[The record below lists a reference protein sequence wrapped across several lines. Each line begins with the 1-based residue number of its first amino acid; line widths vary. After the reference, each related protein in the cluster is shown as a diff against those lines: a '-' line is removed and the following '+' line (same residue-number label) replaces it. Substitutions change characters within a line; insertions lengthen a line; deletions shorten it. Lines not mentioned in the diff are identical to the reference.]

1 MKVVLL
7 EDLPG
12 KGKAGEIKEVS
23 KGYARNFLLPRG
35 LALLAT
41 PTVIKQVESR
51 LEKEK
56 LEESIDR
63 DKLVELAQQIEGRE
77 IRFKARM
84 GAGER
89 LFGSITAADVAEELK
104 RAIGSPIDKK
114 KIDIEKSLRK
124 TGSYEVAV
132 KLASDINPQITV
144 VIEEEKEAEEKAVK
158 KAKKKPEKGAEK
170 KTEKKAEKEAEEKAE
185 KKAEKKP
192 EKGVEKKT
200 EKKAKTEKKTEKGA
214 EKKTEKKAEKKP
226 EKKTEKKAEKE
237 KD

>member
-35 LALLAT
+35 LALVAT
-41 PTVIKQVESR
+41 PTVIKQVESS

-63 DKLVELAQQIEGRE
+63 DKLVELAQQIEGKE

-89 LFGSITAADVAEELK
+89 LFGSITAADVAEELGQ
-104 RAIGSPIDKK
+104 AIGSVIDKK
-114 KIDIEKSLRK
+114 KIDIGESLRK
-124 TGSYEVAV
+124 TGNYEVAV
-132 KLASDINPQITV
+132 KLASDLNPQITV
-144 VIEEEKEAEEKAVK
+144 VIEEEKEKGKETGKKKEKKKEKGKEKEEEK
-158 KAKKKPEKGAEK
+158 
-170 KTEKKAEKEAEEKAE
+170 
-185 KKAEKKP
+185 
-192 EKGVEKKT
+192 
-200 EKKAKTEKKTEKGA
+200 
-214 EKKTEKKAEKKP
+214 
-226 EKKTEKKAEKE
+226 
-237 KD
+237 D

>member
-23 KGYARNFLLPRG
+23 KGYARHFLLPRG
-35 LALLAT
+35 LALVAT
-41 PTVIKQVESR
+41 PTVIKQAESR

-63 DKLVELAQQIEGRE
+63 DKLVELAQQIEGKE

-89 LFGSITAADVAEELK
+89 LFGSITAADIAEELG
-104 RAIGSPIDKK
+104 RAIGSVVDKK
-114 KIDIEKSLRK
+114 KVDIGESLRK

-132 KLASDINPQITV
+132 KLASDLSPQIMV
-144 VIEEEKEAEEKAVK
+144 VIEEE
-158 KAKKKPEKGAEK
+158 
-170 KTEKKAEKEAEEKAE
+170 EKE
-185 KKAEKKP
+185 
-192 EKGVEKKT
+192 T
-200 EKKAKTEKKTEKGA
+200 ET
-214 EKKTEKKAEKKP
+214 EKKTEKKAEKKA
-226 EKKTEKKAEKE
+226 EKKTEKKVEKKLEKKAEKKTEKKVEKKKE

>member
-7 EDLPG
+7 QDLPG

-41 PTVIKQVESR
+41 PTIIKQVESR

-56 LEESIDR
+56 LDESIDR

-77 IRFKARM
+77 IRFEARL

-89 LFGSITAADVAEELK
+89 LFGSITATDVAEELS

-144 VIEEEKEAEEKAVK
+144 VIEEEKEAETEK
-158 KAKKKPEKGAEK
+158 KAEKKAEK
-170 KTEKKAEKEAEEKAE
+170 KTEKKAGKKTEKKAEEKAE
-185 KKAEKKP
+185 KKKTEEKAEK
-192 EKGVEKKT
+192 
-200 EKKAKTEKKTEKGA
+200 
-214 EKKTEKKAEKKP
+214 KKTEKKAEKK
-226 EKKTEKKAEKE
+226 KTEKKAEKKKGTEEE
-237 KD
+237 KDKD

>member
-35 LALLAT
+35 LALVAT

-51 LEKEK
+51 LEEEK
-56 LEESIDR
+56 LEESVDR
-63 DKLVELAQQIEGRE
+63 DKLVELAQQIVGRE

-89 LFGSITAADVAEELK
+89 LFGSITAADVAEELSQ
-104 RAIGSPIDKK
+104 AIGSPIDRK

-132 KLASDINPQITV
+132 KLASDLNPQITV
-144 VIEEEKEAEEKAVK
+144 VIEEERE
-158 KAKKKPEKGAEK
+158 
-170 KTEKKAEKEAEEKAE
+170 TEGKAE
-185 KKAEKKP
+185 KKAEKKAERKA
-192 EKGVEKKT
+192 EKKAEKKT
-200 EKKAKTEKKTEKGA
+200 EKKVEKKAEKKA
-214 EKKTEKKAEKKP
+214 EKKTEKKAEKKTEKKA
-226 EKKTEKKAEKE
+226 EKKTEKKAEKKTE
-237 KD
+237 KKVEKKAEKKEKEEKE

>member
-35 LALLAT
+35 LALVAT

-89 LFGSITAADVAEELK
+89 LFGSITAADVAEELSQ
-104 RAIGSPIDKK
+104 AVGSVIDKK

-144 VIEEEKEAEEKAVK
+144 VIEEEKE
-158 KAKKKPEKGAEK
+158 KG
-170 KTEKKAEKEAEEKAE
+170 KETEEKAE
-185 KKAEKKP
+185 KKAEKKK
-192 EKGVEKKT
+192 EKGEETKEK
-200 EKKAKTEKKTEKGA
+200 A
-214 EKKTEKKAEKKP
+214 EKKAEKK
-226 EKKTEKKAEKE
+226 KEKE
-237 KD
+237 KKEEEKD

>member
-1 MKVVLL
+1 MNFMKVVLL

-41 PTVIKQVESR
+41 PTIIKQVESR

-56 LEESIDR
+56 LEEGIDR

-77 IRFKARM
+77 IRFEARM

-89 LFGSITAADVAEELK
+89 LFGSITAADVAEELS
-104 RAIGSPIDKK
+104 RAIGSPVDKK
-114 KIDIEKSLRK
+114 KIDIEKPLRK

-132 KLASDINPQITV
+132 KLASDINPRIAV
-144 VIEEEKEAEEKAVK
+144 VIEEEKEKEAEKKPEK
-158 KAKKKPEKGAEK
+158 KAKKKPE
-170 KTEKKAEKEAEEKAE
+170 EKAE
-185 KKAEKKP
+185 KK
-192 EKGVEKKT
+192 T
-200 EKKAKTEKKTEKGA
+200 
-214 EKKTEKKAEKKP
+214 EKKTEKKAEKK
-226 EKKTEKKAEKE
+226 TEKK

>member
-12 KGKAGEIKEVS
+12 RGKAGEIKEVS
-23 KGYARNFLLPRG
+23 KGYAKNFLLPRG

-56 LEESIDR
+56 LEEGVDR

-77 IRFKARM
+77 VRFKARM

-89 LFGSITAADVAEELK
+89 LFGSITAADVAEELS
-104 RAIGSPIDKK
+104 RAIGSVIDKK

-144 VIEEEKEAEEKAVK
+144 VIEEEKEEGEE
-158 KAKKKPEKGAEK
+158 
-170 KTEKKAEKEAEEKAE
+170 TETKAET
-185 KKAEKKP
+185 
-192 EKGVEKKT
+192 KT
-200 EKKAKTEKKTEKGA
+200 K
-214 EKKTEKKAEKKP
+214 KKTEKKAEKK
-226 EKKTEKKAEKE
+226 TEKKAGKEKE
-237 KD
+237 EEKD